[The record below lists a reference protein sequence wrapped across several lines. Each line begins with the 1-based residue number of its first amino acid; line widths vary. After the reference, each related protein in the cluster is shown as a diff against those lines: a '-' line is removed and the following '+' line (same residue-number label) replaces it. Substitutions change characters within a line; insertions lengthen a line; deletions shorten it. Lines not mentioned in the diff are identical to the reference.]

1 MEPVAFFS
9 RLTAC
14 EWLIPSAEVPQ
25 ILTMRSPIWKSESSV
40 SSVKMHEK
48 KKERK
53 NNFSSE
59 SWGKTDAEQ
68 RYSEVSSSVCR
79 GARVIS
85 LISVLPHQVWR
96 NSA

>member
-48 KKERK
+48 KKEK
-53 NNFSSE
+53 KKTISAVKVG
-59 SWGKTDAEQ
+59 GKTDAEQ
-68 RYSEVSSSVCR
+68 RYSEVSSSVC
-79 GARVIS
+79 
-85 LISVLPHQVWR
+85 
-96 NSA
+96 

>member
-48 KKERK
+48 KKEK
-53 NNFSSE
+53 KKTISAVKVG
-59 SWGKTDAEQ
+59 GKQMQSRDTLKCLLQCAEV
-68 RYSEVSSSVCR
+68 RD
-79 GARVIS
+79 
-85 LISVLPHQVWR
+85 
-96 NSA
+96 